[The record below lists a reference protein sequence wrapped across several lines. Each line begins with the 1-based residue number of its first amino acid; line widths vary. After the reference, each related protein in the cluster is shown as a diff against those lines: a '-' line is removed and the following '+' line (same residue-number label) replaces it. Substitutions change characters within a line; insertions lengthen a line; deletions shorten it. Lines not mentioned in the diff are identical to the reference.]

1 MVNSSLFK
9 YVIANM
15 LAHFSR
21 NIFLN
26 GGLFKQPKYVNIV
39 CTYIICT
46 AILRKA
52 VGKRKGVKVHVTTSK
67 VVEGCFIVPLP

>member
-1 MVNSSLFK
+1 
-9 YVIANM
+9 M

-52 VGKRKGVKVHVTTSK
+52 VGKRKGIKVHVTTSK
-67 VVEGCFIVPLP
+67 VVEGCFIVPPP